1 MQIVQLQPVN
11 HVPNSSVL
19 VEDVANR
26 YKTWSHH
33 VSPTPR
39 VPGGAVPLAARRGT
53 ERRTAGLRL
62 ANFWSPDANSHTW
75 NVLSVCR
82 GRGIY
87 FESI

>member
-1 MQIVQLQPVN
+1 MQLQPVN
-11 HVPNSSVL
+11 HVPNPSAP

-26 YKTWSHH
+26 YKSWLHQ

-39 VPGGAVPLAARRGT
+39 AWAAQFLSLPEEGA

-62 ANFWSPDANSHTW
+62 ANFGSPDANSHTW
-75 NVLSVCR
+75 NVLDVCR
-82 GRGIY
+82 GMGTY